1 MKLLRLLSPI
11 VVATACSPAA
21 MMTLGGGTQV
31 ATVPGG
37 GAPAMAAS
45 GPSHPPTTDA
55 QWSTAEAAAA
65 DAARR
70 AGAERVDPAIRVN
83 ETGVFAAKHLSVE
96 GGRCYKVGI
105 AWAFDAALNSSVSFG
120 AGTNL
125 SLQGFSHRIEA
136 PGGIL
141 AFCADGS
148 GAVDLTFSAVPPPGR
163 PLGSDLLEYAV
174 VVGSVKENATARASR
189 RKQEAA
195 QAKNAREA
203 SEATEARIA
212 ADDAAADKK
221 RQEACAA
228 CKARFQGCTSA
239 SCSVAFSKCTFEEA
253 NDTTGF
259 CTR

>member
-1 MKLLRLLSPI
+1 
-11 VVATACSPAA
+11 
-21 MMTLGGGTQV
+21 MTT
-31 ATVPGG
+31 
-37 GAPAMAAS
+37 AS

-65 DAARR
+65 SAAKG

-120 AGTNL
+120 AGTNQ
-125 SLQGFSHRIEA
+125 SLAGFSHRIEA
-136 PGGIL
+136 PSGVL
-141 AFCADGS
+141 AFCADGTGS
-148 GAVDLTFSAVPPPGR
+148 VDLTFSSVPPPGH

-174 VVGSVKENATARASR
+174 VVGSARESATARAAR
-189 RKQEAA
+189 RKLEAT
-195 QAKNAREA
+195 QAKNAKEA
-203 SEATEARIA
+203 SDATAARMA
-212 ADDAAADKK
+212 ADSAAADKK

-239 SCSVAFSKCTFEEA
+239 SCNLGFSHCTFEEA